1 MSTGDLLFIFAFIVL
16 PTIILVSC
24 IWTLL
29 LIRAGVLLPERRH
42 IQPAAETTS
51 AELSDDVIVNTAVE
65 TAIVAAPTAAVV
77 AVEPEPEVAPVVAA
91 EEPVVEAPV
100 ADPEPVLVSEI
111 VEDAET
117 EPPTDDVA
125 DERFEKTTD
134 FPVITDAM
142 LAEADEHEQV
152 GAEDDVVVV
161 SQPEP
166 VAEPPTM
173 PMPAPVAEQLAT
185 PPAVE
190 ASQPDPA
197 PELDV
202 LFVPLP
208 DDEPAD
214 DFADVAA
221 DAPAADDA
229 AADDEQDG
237 ESGGTREGRSRRK
250 PVRRVAQLRPS
261 EEQANSI
268 SPMGSLLRRSRSGSS
283 R

>member
-51 AELSDDVIVNTAVE
+51 AELSDDVIDDTAVE

-77 AVEPEPEVAPVVAA
+77 VVEPEPDVAPVDVA
-91 EEPVVEAPV
+91 EEPVIEAPV
-100 ADPEPVLVSEI
+100 ADPEPMIVNEA
-111 VEDAET
+111 VEDAEA
-117 EPPTDDVA
+117 EPLTDDAA
-125 DERFEKTTD
+125 DERFEQTTD

-142 LAEADEHEQV
+142 LAEADGHEQV
-152 GAEDDVVVV
+152 GAEDDVVIV

-166 VAEPPTM
+166 VAEPPAM

-214 DFADVAA
+214 DFAEVAA
-221 DAPAADDA
+221 QAPEADEA
-229 AADDEQDG
+229 AADDEQDND
-237 ESGGTREGRSRRK
+237 SGAPREGRSRRK